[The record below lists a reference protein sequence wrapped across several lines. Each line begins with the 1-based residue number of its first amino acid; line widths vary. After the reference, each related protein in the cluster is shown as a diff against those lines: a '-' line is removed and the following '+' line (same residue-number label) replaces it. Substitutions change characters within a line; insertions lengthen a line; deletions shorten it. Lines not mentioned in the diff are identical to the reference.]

1 MVGSVCAAVAEL
13 GPHVEFAALLECPY
27 TVCVL
32 LSVPLIFGVLY
43 FLFGHDG
50 PASWYRAM
58 TFLVV
63 ASPCAVVISTPA
75 AVLSAMGAGARGG
88 TLFKSGAAL
97 EALARVRTI
106 AFDKTGALTHGAGDV
121 VEVAP

>member
-75 AVLSAMGAGARGG
+75 RSEEHTSELQSRGQLVCRLLLEKKKILSLRQRQY
-88 TLFKSGAAL
+88 F
-97 EALARVRTI
+97 
-106 AFDKTGALTHGAGDV
+106 
-121 VEVAP
+121 